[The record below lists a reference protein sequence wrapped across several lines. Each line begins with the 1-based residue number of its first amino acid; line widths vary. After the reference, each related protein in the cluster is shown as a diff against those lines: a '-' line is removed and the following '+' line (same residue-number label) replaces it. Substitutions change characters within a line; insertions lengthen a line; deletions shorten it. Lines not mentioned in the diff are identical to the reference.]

1 MRVYSM
7 KSRNPVV
14 AVLLIVT
21 ALGALA
27 LAFMVGIIL
36 LTTVA
41 IAGTLIG
48 GGFILRNKL
57 RRGRASVLREPSARA
72 QLDPSMEVRPNS
84 ELLPRGNSDDA

>member
-1 MRVYSM
+1 M
-7 KSRNPVV
+7 KSKNPVV

-36 LTTVA
+36 LATVA

-48 GGFILRNKL
+48 AGFVIRNKL
-57 RRGRASVLREPSARA
+57 RRARGELPASQSVRA
-72 QLDPSMEVRPNS
+72 QLDPSMEVRPDR
-84 ELLPRGNSDDA
+84 EILPPGR